1 MTFIVADA
9 AAYWTNQPLY
19 ERGRA
24 VIEHLRKIFGFT
36 DDALLNPSDPPAN
49 YEDENWPAQ
58 AAFGLPAPGAMMPPN
73 TLSRF
78 GSALRTPVG
87 PIHFAGSESATDWC
101 GYMSG
106 AVQAGFRAATEVLTA
121 LGGA

>member
-1 MTFIVADA
+1 MFAEVVMYRTRFCPYCTRA
-9 AAYWTNQPLY
+9 AALL
-19 ERGRA
+19 
-24 VIEHLRKIFGFT
+24 HRKGAEVREI
-36 DDALLNPSDPPAN
+36 DVSNDPPAS

-58 AAFGLPAPGAMMPPN
+58 AASGLPAPGAMMPPHA
-73 TLSRF
+73 LSRF

-106 AVQAGFRAATEVLTA
+106 AIQAGFRAATEVLTA
-121 LGGA
+121 LSGA